1 MGVLET
7 IYEAISNLLKGQ
19 VDKKTML
26 ENLELILLT
35 MDEAIDHGHIME
47 LESQAIVGRVL
58 MKGSDPNQVNASSS
72 SSSSTQQV
80 TSVGDL
86 SLSQALG
93 LARDQFFKTLAGGR
107 TSDGY

>member
-1 MGVLET
+1 VGVLET

-72 SSSSTQQV
+72 SSTQQV